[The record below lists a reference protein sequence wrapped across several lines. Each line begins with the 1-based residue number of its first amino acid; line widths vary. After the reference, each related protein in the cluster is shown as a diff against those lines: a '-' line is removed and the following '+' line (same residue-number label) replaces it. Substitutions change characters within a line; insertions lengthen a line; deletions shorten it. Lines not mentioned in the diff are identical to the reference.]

1 MQMIQRPVADL
12 ASRGMGSG
20 RTRVKN
26 NARNIPATLLNVSR
40 SAGRLHEKGPKKICA
55 GD

>member
-1 MQMIQRPVADL
+1 MQMIQRPVADPRIEGNGL
-12 ASRGMGSG
+12 YLVQA
-20 RTRVKN
+20 KK

-40 SAGRLHEKGPKKICA
+40 RAERYGDKDRKKICA